1 MTHTVALPAW
11 LLLCIS
17 VLALWALWDHLLGP
31 AWRGFMSRTANQVI
45 DELSTRLRI
54 GIRPW
59 QRTRRQALIDR
70 LITDPKVEAAAEQ
83 FALQNKLSHPA
94 AQRIVERYARE
105 IVPAFNAYFYFRVG
119 CWIARKVA
127 QSLYRVRLGY
137 VDSDGLARVDSNATV
152 VFVMNHRSNMDY
164 VLAAYLA
171 AEQTSL
177 SYAVG
182 EWAQI
187 WPLSALIRSM
197 GAYFVR
203 RQSRN
208 ELYRRVLER
217 YVAMAT
223 EAGVPQAVFPE
234 GGLTRDGLMREPKLG
249 VLDYMMRGF
258 RNDGERDLVFVPLG
272 LNYDRVLEDR
282 TLLLSIDP
290 HATRPG
296 RVRALWNTLAFAGRN
311 LRLMLKSEWHRFG
324 YACVAFGTPI
334 SMREYCAANGLDFQ
348 RLGGDDRRRAM
359 AKLGSHL
366 MKAVG
371 RIVPVVPVPL
381 IATVFTSEGAPLSE
395 LELKARV
402 ERLLERLDVAGA
414 HTYLPRR
421 DLDYALTVGLRMLLL
436 RRLVEERDGLYA
448 ACVQELPVLRYYA
461 NSIAHLLPAGAPVGS
476 PSV

>member
-11 LLLCIS
+11 LLLCIGA
-17 VLALWALWDHLLGP
+17 LALWALWDHLLGP

-83 FALQNKLSHPA
+83 FALQNKLSQPA
-94 AQRIVERYARE
+94 ALRIVERYARE

-119 CWIARKVA
+119 CWLARKVA

-324 YACVAFGTPI
+324 YACVNFGTPV

-366 MKAVG
+366 MSAVG

-381 IATVFTSEGAPLSE
+381 IATVFTSEGVPLSE

-448 ACVQELPVLRYYA
+448 ACAQELPVLRYYA
-461 NSIAHLLPAGAPVGS
+461 NSIAHLLPAGAPIAS
-476 PSV
+476 PSA